1 MALAT
6 DPEILL
12 LDEPTGGMSR
22 EESAYM
28 VALIRTVTEGKTL
41 LVVEH
46 DMNVVFTL
54 CDQLSV
60 LVYGEIIASGRP
72 ESVRANREVQQAYLG
87 EEVA

>member
-1 MALAT
+1 
-6 DPEILL
+6 
-12 LDEPTGGMSR
+12 MSR
-22 EESAYM
+22 EESAYT

-72 ESVRANREVQQAYLG
+72 ETVRANREVQQAYLG